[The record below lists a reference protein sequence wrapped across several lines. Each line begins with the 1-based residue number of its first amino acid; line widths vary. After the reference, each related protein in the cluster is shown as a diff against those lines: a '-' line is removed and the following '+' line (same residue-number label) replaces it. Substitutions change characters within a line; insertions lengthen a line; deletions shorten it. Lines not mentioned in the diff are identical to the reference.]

1 MEGLQLMGEDGLE
14 NIGQL
19 VKKLHTNLSGVNTDK
34 IKGKKK
40 QQKKPQ
46 RVTDEQKFQAMIA
59 KMKLNLEKYEADANI
74 DNWEIDFPTPSY
86 YGNKTF
92 EELKEIHGRL
102 LKVEDAAEKTKLLSR
117 LERGRMYEF
126 IKISDRFQIGRRPVR
141 NWTSAEEQLIGMIF
155 DGMILDVLLLFFCF
169 KRSITLFKLCF
180 IRLLSCSGFS
190 AIAAFLN

>member
-126 IKISDRFQIGRRPVR
+126 IKISDRFQS
-141 NWTSAEEQLIGMIF
+141 WEATCEK
-155 DGMILDVLLLFFCF
+155 LDVCRRTADRYDFRWYDFRCSSIFCF

-180 IRLLSCSGFS
+180 IRLLPCSGFS

>member
-1 MEGLQLMGEDGLE
+1 MAVSKAETVKYIKAIGTFEEGEVVEGLQLMGEDVE

-19 VKKLHTNLSGVNTDK
+19 VKKIHTKLSGVNTDK

-92 EELKEIHGRL
+92 EELKEICGML
-102 LKVEDAAEKTKLLSR
+102 VKVADAAEKTKLLSR

-126 IKISDRFQIGRRPVR
+126 MKISARFDS
-141 NWTSAEEQLIGMIF
+141 W
-155 DGMILDVLLLFFCF
+155 
-169 KRSITLFKLCF
+169 
-180 IRLLSCSGFS
+180 
-190 AIAAFLN
+190 AATCE